1 MIDVVIGKENEFI
14 EIGKKLGF
22 SKVISIDERFF
33 KNPDRKIFERKSGI
47 IIYNLEEQKRDYIHF
62 RNSGLNQVLCKL
74 AKKNNIAIA
83 FNFNLILNSEGMLRS
98 QLLGRMM
105 QNIKLCRKYKINTVI
120 ASFASK
126 PEEVRSAHDLIS
138 FGISIGM
145 HPKEAKESLKYLE
158 YK

>member
-1 MIDVVIGKENEFI
+1 MIDIVIGKEKDFEL
-14 EIGKKLGF
+14 GKKLGF
-22 SKVISIDERFF
+22 SKVISIDERFV
-33 KNPDRKIFERKSGI
+33 KNPDRREFEKRKDI
-47 IIYNLEEQKRDYIHF
+47 VAYNLEDQKRDFIHY

-105 QNIKLCRKYKINTVI
+105 QNIKFCRKYKVNMVI
-120 ASFASK
+120 GSFASK
-126 PEEVRSAHDLIS
+126 PEEMRSAHDLIS

-145 HPKEAKESLKYLE
+145 HPKEAKESLKYIENL
-158 YK
+158 